1 MNSKINAYTAKSA
14 ENKLYAYLL
23 QLPREKNTV
32 VLPTDMSTLAKMI
45 GIGRATLYRAFE
57 KLEFSGLII
66 KNDKNIS
73 DQLES
78 FENPSEEI
86 KWFVDRLIGY
96 HGTRIHNSF
105 IKSLNIIAARIPAQN
120 QQSFMG
126 MEI

>member
-1 MNSKINAYTAKSA
+1 MFKTILRHLKNSSNDTAILIS
-14 ENKLYAYLL
+14 
-23 QLPREKNTV
+23 R
-32 VLPTDMSTLAKMI
+32 
-45 GIGRATLYRAFE
+45 
-57 KLEFSGLII
+57 II